1 MKTAFVTGGSTGM
14 GCASVRKFVS
24 EGVRVGFLDTNVM
37 AGEGLVAELGEEKAH
52 FFAGDVRSREDIRKA
67 VAGTIDRFGPINTLF
82 ACAGIHR
89 PNNVLD
95 LTDEDLDL
103 VVDVNIKGMA
113 YTLSEV
119 APRIVENG
127 GGSIVL
133 MASDQAIIGKRN
145 SFVYGF
151 SKAAVGQMTKSV
163 ALDLAPHNVRVNSVC
178 PGTIRTPMSE
188 GAIQRRAEKTPG
200 FSSEEA
206 WKAQAAAHP
215 IGRVGKPEEVAE
227 LVYFLA
233 SDAASFLTGGLH
245 SVDGGLTAGR

>member
-1 MKTAFVTGGSTGM
+1 MGG
-14 GCASVRKFVS
+14 ASVRKFVA
-24 EGVRVGFLDTNVM
+24 EGVRVGFLDTKVT
-37 AGEGLVAELGEEKAH
+37 AGEELVTELGQEKAR
-52 FFAGDVRSREDIRKA
+52 FFPGDVRSREDIRSA
-67 VAGTIDRFGPINTLF
+67 VDGTINCFGPINMLF

-89 PNNVLD
+89 VNNVLD
-95 LTDEDLDL
+95 LADEDLDL
-103 VVDVNIKGMA
+103 VIDVNIKGMA

-145 SFVYGF
+145 SFVYGL

-163 ALDLAPHNVRVNSVC
+163 ALDLASHNIRVNSVC

-188 GAIQRRAEKTPG
+188 GAIRRRTEMTPG
-200 FSSEEA
+200 FSSEQA
-206 WKAQAAAHP
+206 WEAQAAAHP
-215 IGRVGKPEEVAE
+215 LGRVGKPEEVAE

-233 SDAASFLTGGLH
+233 SDAASFLTGGLYT
-245 SVDGGLTAGR
+245 VDGGLTAGL